1 MVGRHETCLLSW
13 VPCCSP
19 DQTGPGSSSEC
30 WAASPSTS
38 STVGLLLVLLLLA
51 MAVTASLRK
60 QAPGAWAAYLCGV
73 CAILLPFAIAVTVVS
88 PLVGGLLV
96 AGCAAALTLGVAG
109 LALRGDLRVRARGR

>member
-1 MVGRHETCLLSW
+1 MLAVMGAVLLARPNRTWLLVGVLGGFSVYLF
-13 VPCCSP
+13 P
-19 DQTGPGSSSEC
+19 
-30 WAASPSTS
+30 
-38 STVGLLLVLLLLA
+38 TVGLLLVLLLLV
-51 MAVTASLRK
+51 MALTASIRK

>member
-1 MVGRHETCLLSW
+1 MLALMGGALLARPNRAWLLLGVLAGFSLYL
-13 VPCCSP
+13 V
-19 DQTGPGSSSEC
+19 
-30 WAASPSTS
+30 AM
-38 STVGLLLVLLLLA
+38 VGLLLVVLLLA

-73 CAILLPFAIAVTVVS
+73 CAILLPFAIAVIVAS

-109 LALRGDLRVRARGR
+109 LALRADLRSGTRGR